1 MKKIKEILISKNSSL
16 QVVNTICSATKERQE
31 SLVNLCK
38 DVDAVFVVGGKNSA
52 NTNRLYQ
59 IAKDNCKNVFYI
71 ETENEITKEMF
82 AFERIG
88 ITAGASTPDELIC
101 AVENKLG
108 CGIY

>member
-1 MKKIKEILISKNSSL
+1 MKILLLLFFCIISSSIYSQDINTKN
-16 QVVNTICSATKERQE
+16 
-31 SLVNLCK
+31 
-38 DVDAVFVVGGKNSA
+38 
-52 NTNRLYQ
+52 
-59 IAKDNCKNVFYI
+59 NCKNVFYI
-71 ETENEITKEMF
+71 ETEDEISKEMF

>member
-1 MKKIKEILISKNSSL
+1 MNDNNGKLKYFDYCNL
-16 QVVNTICSATKERQE
+16 ARQE
-31 SLVNLCK
+31 YDNLLK
-38 DVDAVFVVGGKNSA
+38 VHPELSALSPREMEVFEKLLTDKTLS
-52 NTNRLYQ
+52 
-59 IAKDNCKNVFYI
+59 
-71 ETENEITKEMF
+71 EISKEMF